1 MRGESECLWCD
12 ISVSHTCNT
21 GPLWWLRLCTE
32 VEGMIS
38 VRTRRR
44 RRRVVVDGSGK
55 NKPDQVQIWFGGRW
69 TCLETV
75 PHSFFFPFLNPSA
88 TWFSCWT
95 INERPLRLK
104 RGLWVRCEVGGIV
117 KSWLNGLEPV
127 TWTHSC
133 ISRRGREHS
142 PPRAGPPVNAERR
155 VLQPQNNG
163 APCWCKK
170 EAAAVLRIKSERHLR
185 LHSDMIISH
194 QVAQFII
201 RFCLF
206 SLLRSPWGWSSEFHW
221 PR

>member
-1 MRGESECLWCD
+1 MAPLVHWGGGHDLGEE
-12 ISVSHTCNT
+12 
-21 GPLWWLRLCTE
+21 E
-32 VEGMIS
+32 EEEEEGDCGWQRQEQTWPSPDMIW
-38 VRTRRR
+38 RP
-44 RRRVVVDGSGK
+44 VD
-55 NKPDQVQIWFGGRW
+55 VFGNCS
-69 TCLETV
+69 TQ
-75 PHSFFFPFLNPSA
+75 FFFPFLNPSA

-95 INERPLRLK
+95 INERPLCLK

-163 APCWCKK
+163 APCWCNK

-194 QVAQFII
+194 PVAQFII